1 MSELLDLI
9 KQRRSIR
16 KYQPRPVSLEAIQGL
31 LEAAQF
37 APSAHNAQPWRF
49 IVLLSDSAKQKLT
62 QAMIEAWLKDL
73 KRDGAPAQQ
82 RSALTKTYT
91 ERFTQAPAVIIACL
105 TLQNMM
111 QYPDEQRQK
120 NERDMAVQSLAA
132 AIQNLLLAAHAQGL
146 ATCWYCAPLFCK
158 NVVRETLQI
167 PADVEPQALIT
178 VGYPDETRQAPKRNS
193 LSGCAYLDSW
203 DSPLRG

>member
-73 KRDGAPAQQ
+73 KRGGASAEQ
-82 RSALTKTYT
+82 RLALTKTYT

-105 TLQNMM
+105 TLQDMM

-158 NVVRETLQI
+158 NVVREALQI
-167 PADVEPQALIT
+167 PVDVEPQALIT
-178 VGYPDETRQAPKRNS
+178 VGYAAENHISKRNL
-193 LSGCAYLDSW
+193 LSSCAYLDSW
-203 DSPLRG
+203 GNPL